1 VTAQAFTEPT
11 LFDSPHAA
19 AIDAHTRSVLALMD
33 IDPIHHGDRL
43 TVIQAIVETA
53 LAREDRLADPNEWR
67 PQLLDERG
75 DCRVHPNVIGATVAS
90 LRAAGVLVW
99 DELPERWVITTGS
112 TSGNNG
118 KPARVYR
125 LAQLPDE
132 VR

>member
-1 VTAQAFTEPT
+1 MSTLFHEPT
-11 LFDSPHAA
+11 LFDSPQAA
-19 AIDAHTRSVLALMD
+19 AIDDHTRSVLALMD
-33 IDPIHHGDRL
+33 IDPIHASDRL
-43 TVIQAIVETA
+43 TVIRAVVETA

-67 PQLLDERG
+67 PKLLDG
-75 DCRVHPNVIGATVAS
+75 DGVSTVHPNTIGATVAS

-132 VR
+132 AR